1 MKLKF
6 FYNKNRSRKMAR
18 LNREKMDESYDSI
31 QLRQFMK
38 RHNLSLWQMAR
49 LMKIPSYLMCSI
61 LLGESFLDA
70 EDELQFERTRLEL
83 LWGEGQ

>member
-1 MKLKF
+1 
-6 FYNKNRSRKMAR
+6 MAR

-38 RHNLSLWQMAR
+38 RHSLSLWQMAR
-49 LMKIPSYLMCSI
+49 LMGMESFVLASV

-83 LWGEGQ
+83 LWGKGQ